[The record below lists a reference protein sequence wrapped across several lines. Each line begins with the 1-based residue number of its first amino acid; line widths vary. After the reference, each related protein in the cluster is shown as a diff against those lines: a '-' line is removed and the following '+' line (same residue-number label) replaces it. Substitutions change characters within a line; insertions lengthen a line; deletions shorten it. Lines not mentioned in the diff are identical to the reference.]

1 MDDCQEDTSGILRLS
16 AHDILGSVGR
26 SVDRSVED
34 LNTVDPLQT
43 VHPVV
48 LQVGLALST
57 II

>member
-1 MDDCQEDTSGILRLS
+1 MDDCQEGISGILRLS

-26 SVDRSVED
+26 SVED
-34 LNTVDPLQT
+34 LNAVGPLQT

-48 LQVGLALST
+48 LQIGLALST

>member
-16 AHDILGSVGR
+16 AHDILGSVA
-26 SVDRSVED
+26 RSVED